1 MAEGAPRSPALAVAG
16 ALLGF
21 LGVLCGAFGAHALEG
36 RLSPDLHA
44 VWGTAARYQLTH
56 AVVLVFAG
64 WIGARVA
71 GWLFLAGIVLF
82 SGSLYVLALTGVR
95 SWGAVTPLGGLCL
108 LAGWLALAVAML
120 RPASKS

>member
-1 MAEGAPRSPALAVAG
+1 VAEGAPRSPALAVAG

-44 VWGTAARYQLTH
+44 VWETAARYQLTH

-82 SGSLYVLALTGVR
+82 SGSLYVLALTSVR

-108 LAGWLALAVAML
+108 LAGWLALAVAIL

>member
-1 MAEGAPRSPALAVAG
+1 VAEGAPRSPALAVAG

-44 VWGTAARYQLTH
+44 VWETAARYQLTH

-71 GWLFLAGIVLF
+71 GWLFLPGIVLF